1 MLLIAQSAVNDV
13 PQPEY
18 EVDSIPAT
26 VVPKSSGFAGS
37 KSSVN
42 NGKSPFN
49 TLLESNGSVNSIV

>member
-26 VVPKSSGFAGS
+26 VVPKSSGFDGI

-42 NGKSPFN
+42 NGKSPLN
-49 TLLESNGSVNSIV
+49 TSFESNESVSSIV